1 MALDAA
7 ILALTARELNERLA
21 GARVDKIFQPTRDE
35 AVLMMRS
42 RAGSAKLLLS
52 ARSGAARIGITG
64 ESFENPQVPP
74 SFCMLLRKYLTSGR
88 LEEVRAERG
97 ERLVYFVFGCTNEMG
112 DPVRIT
118 LAAELMGRYANIVV
132 IGGEGRIIDAL
143 KRVDLDASAVR
154 PLLPGLPYTLPPRQ
168 GKPDFFEIEPDALL
182 LRMAGFDAPV
192 ADALLKAA
200 SGIAPSV
207 CREIAFRALGEGRFF
222 TKELTDAQ
230 RQALGRQIAAL
241 QAEYAAGGRP
251 TAVVD
256 EEGKPVEYSFTP
268 LTQYQPRCQSDRA
281 GELLRAA
288 RGALRGQGSG
298 RAAAAEEPQP
308 RQDGAE
314 PLRAGKAQ
322 ADRPAGGAGGDRAGR
337 TTCGSG
343 ASCCRRTSTA
353 IPKGAKEATVENYYD
368 GSTVTIPLDVRLS
381 PSANAQKYFKE
392 YKKKQ
397 TAAKMLKKLL
407 ADGQR
412 EIDYLASVQYEVS
425 QATGEAA
432 LAEIREELRAGGY
445 LKNDRRRDKRQK
457 PADFLRY
464 TSSDGFEILVGRNN
478 AQNDKLTLHT
488 ARGRDLWFHVK
499 DAPGSHTVVLSRGR
513 EIPLAT
519 QNEAAMLAVFHS
531 SQSASAKVPV
541 DYTEV
546 RNIRKTG
553 DLKPGMVLFEKHET
567 AYVTPDEAVLRR
579 LGAIGPA
586 GR

>member
-1 MALDAA
+1 M
-7 ILALTARELNERLA
+7 
-21 GARVDKIFQPTRDE
+21 
-35 AVLMMRS
+35 
-42 RAGSAKLLLS
+42 
-52 ARSGAARIGITG
+52 
-64 ESFENPQVPP
+64 
-74 SFCMLLRKYLTSGR
+74 
-88 LEEVRAERG
+88 RAERG

-168 GKPDFFEIEPDALL
+168 GKPDFFEIGPDALL

-222 TKELTDAQ
+222 AKELTDAQ

-268 LTQYQPRCQSDRA
+268 LTQYQPRCRLVARESYCALLEAHYAAKDQAERLRQKSRNLGKTVQNLYERAKRKQTARLEEQAATERSDHLRIW
-281 GELLRAA
+281 GELL
-288 RGALRGQGSG
+288 
-298 RAAAAEEPQP
+298 
-308 RQDGAE
+308 
-314 PLRAGKAQ
+314 Q
-322 ADRPAGGAGGDRAGR
+322 ANLYN
-337 TTCGSG
+337 
-343 ASCCRRTSTA
+343 

>member
-154 PLLPGLPYTLPPRQ
+154 PLLPGLPYTLPPRPD
-168 GKPDFFEIEPDALL
+168 KPDFFEIAPDALVD
-182 LRMAGFDAPV
+182 RMAGFDAPA

-207 CREIAFRALGEGRFF
+207 CREVAFRALGEGRFF
-222 TKELTDAQ
+222 AKELTDPQ
-230 RQALGRQIAAL
+230 RQALCRQIAAL

-251 TAVVD
+251 TAVVG
-256 EEGKPVEYSFTP
+256 EEDKPVEYSFTP
-268 LTQYQPRCQSDRA
+268 LTQYLPRCRLAERESYCALLEAHYAAKDQAERLRQKSRNLGKTVQNLCERAKRKQAARLEEQAATERSDHLRIW
-281 GELLRAA
+281 GELL
-288 RGALRGQGSG
+288 
-298 RAAAAEEPQP
+298 
-308 RQDGAE
+308 
-314 PLRAGKAQ
+314 Q
-322 ADRPAGGAGGDRAGR
+322 ANLYN
-337 TTCGSG
+337 
-343 ASCCRRTSTA
+343 
-353 IPKGAKEATVENYYD
+353 IPKGAKEAVVENYYD

>member
-268 LTQYQPRCQSDRA
+268 LTQYQPRCRLVARESYCALLEAHYAAKDQAERLRQKSRNLGKTVQNLYERAKRKQTARLEEQAATERSDHLRIW
-281 GELLRAA
+281 GELL
-288 RGALRGQGSG
+288 
-298 RAAAAEEPQP
+298 
-308 RQDGAE
+308 
-314 PLRAGKAQ
+314 Q
-322 ADRPAGGAGGDRAGR
+322 ANLYN
-337 TTCGSG
+337 
-343 ASCCRRTSTA
+343 

>member
-42 RAGSAKLLLS
+42 RVGSAKLLLS

-230 RQALGRQIAAL
+230 RQALGGQIAAL

-268 LTQYQPRCQSDRA
+268 LTQYQPRCRLVARESYCALLEAHYAAKDQAERLRQKSRNLGKTVQNLYERAKRKQTARLEEQAATERSDHLRIW
-281 GELLRAA
+281 GELL
-288 RGALRGQGSG
+288 
-298 RAAAAEEPQP
+298 
-308 RQDGAE
+308 
-314 PLRAGKAQ
+314 Q
-322 ADRPAGGAGGDRAGR
+322 ANLYN
-337 TTCGSG
+337 
-343 ASCCRRTSTA
+343 

>member
-182 LRMAGFDAPV
+182 ERMAGFDAPV

-230 RQALGRQIAAL
+230 RQALGQQIAAL

-268 LTQYQPRCQSDRA
+268 LTQYQPRCRLVARESYCALLEAHYAAKDQAERLRQKSRNLGKTVQNLYERAKRKQTARLEEQAATERSDHLRIW
-281 GELLRAA
+281 GELL
-288 RGALRGQGSG
+288 
-298 RAAAAEEPQP
+298 
-308 RQDGAE
+308 
-314 PLRAGKAQ
+314 Q
-322 ADRPAGGAGGDRAGR
+322 ANLYN
-337 TTCGSG
+337 
-343 ASCCRRTSTA
+343 

-478 AQNDKLTLHT
+478 AQNDRLTLHT

-513 EIPLAT
+513 EIPFAT